1 MCFVVSIKHTGS
13 ESDGTEPKRKKE
25 PEAGD
30 STTRLISYLT
40 EKNKEEMSLRREEL
54 KLEKEKFEASRDE
67 HQGTLDVMKAM
78 LAKMK

>member
-13 ESDGTEPKRKKE
+13 ESDGTEPKKE

-67 HQGTLDVMKAM
+67 RQGTLDVMKAM